1 MVAPLLIVSTNTAC
15 KHRTCCNIVAYEVTI
30 CWLTKSLQPGS
41 LRLHCNMPQRFTL
54 PLWRALGKPQFYLI
68 RDCRQVLR
76 FSNNAFRV
84 YCSSKDLVEFQTIR
98 ISQDGK
104 KTWMISI
111 PYYVLFTSDMLLT
124 AMLQKKITDTTQP
137 AHFVDPGLSPSNP
150 CFKNGS
156 TYSEAMA
163 VTVTPHGDD
172 STWRMLSCL

>member
-104 KTWMISI
+104 NMNDFHSILCAIHKWHVVNHDAPKENHRHHSTCPFCWPWPISI
-111 PYYVLFTSDMLLT
+111 KSLL
-124 AMLQKKITDTTQP
+124 QERVHI
-137 AHFVDPGLSPSNP
+137 FG
-150 CFKNGS
+150 G
-156 TYSEAMA
+156 
-163 VTVTPHGDD
+163 HGCHGHP
-172 STWRMLSCL
+172 TWRWFHLKDA